1 MHPLLQTDADGVNV
15 KVLKT
20 NRVSSVEDA
29 AGAAQRCVNILAF
42 CLRGRRRVHRP
53 FTPPA
58 PRHWSGPLMGC
69 KSTPFV
75 LCLSGD
81 WNERW
86 RRHIRIRQHIVSGS
100 PRASFCLLFRLTGG
114 RVCGT
119 FKRPC
124 VRPSVRL
131 FPPESIIPLTPHVIF
146 KTLLLMSHYVLR
158 RCRGL
163 FYSPPLAK
171 QPKIP

>member
-1 MHPLLQTDADGVNV
+1 MKRQERSASFIHLLLQTEADGVNV

-20 NRVSSVEDA
+20 NRAPSVEDA
-29 AGAAQRCVNILAF
+29 AQRCVKHSCFFF
-42 CLRGRRRVHRP
+42 CLRGRRGVRRP
-53 FTPPA
+53 PHSARP

-69 KSTPFV
+69 KSTAFV
-75 LCLSGD
+75 LRLSGD
-81 WNERW
+81 GNERW

-124 VRPSVRL
+124 VRPSVGL
-131 FPPESIIPLTPHVIF
+131 FPPDSIIPLTPHVIF
-146 KTLLLMSHYVLR
+146 
-158 RCRGL
+158 
-163 FYSPPLAK
+163 
-171 QPKIP
+171 

>member
-1 MHPLLQTDADGVNV
+1 MNV

-100 PRASFCLLFRLTGG
+100 PRASFCLLCRLTGG

-158 RCRGL
+158 CP